1 MIDRALMPA
10 IIDDAGLIGG
20 LQQTYIVCLNVFSRM
35 LTLSSVKKRVFEV
48 KTAN

>member
-1 MIDRALMPA
+1 MTDWALMPT
-10 IIDDAGLIGG
+10 IIGDARLIGG
-20 LQQTYIVCLNVFSRM
+20 LQETYIVCLNVFSRM

>member
-1 MIDRALMPA
+1 MTDYALMLA

-35 LTLSSVKKRVFEV
+35 LTLSGVKNASFKV
-48 KTAN
+48 KIAN